1 MRDPTVAV
9 NLTPSRLG
17 DASGLVSTRDFV
29 TGSILGNEH
38 RGSKRLI
45 LYLGMVS
52 IPDKINA
59 LLAERGLLKRDLARA
74 LQVSPQTATDICK
87 GRSAVTVPHLRKL
100 VAFFGLRADFW
111 LDEERERPTQADELI
126 PHLSS
131 KIHSLAQ
138 TGLLH
143 AEDPAGFVRR
153 LLQLAAEHRSVY
165 VDRFGHP
172 PHEERRLL
180 GLPLPGQGNVG
191 RIGGFDEQG
200 DDGDDGAMAGL

>member
-1 MRDPTVAV
+1 LRDPTVAA
-9 NLTPSRLG
+9 NLTSSRLG
-17 DASGLVSTRDFV
+17 DGSVLVSSRDFV
-29 TGSILGNEH
+29 TVSILGNGH

-111 LDEERERPTQADELI
+111 LDEERERPTEADELI
-126 PHLSS
+126 PQLSA
-131 KIHSLAQ
+131 KIHALAP

-153 LLQLAAEHRSVY
+153 LLQLANEQRSLY
-165 VDRFGHP
+165 VERFGQP
-172 PHEERRLL
+172 PPEERRLL
-180 GLPLPGQGNVG
+180 GLPLPGQGHVG
-191 RIGGFDEQG
+191 RIGGFEDDES
-200 DDGDDGAMAGL
+200 AAAGG